1 MEKTEIKNS
10 MNTSILYQKK
20 LNIKEAAEA
29 LSMSRTTF
37 NKWREAG
44 QLPPSIKIAEREFWL
59 ESDLERWVIDQNPHL
74 QKRKHLEQSAAKAM
88 KKMQEM
94 RESGQLKVVGARDAI
109 NPVSL

>member
-1 MEKTEIKNS
+1 MENTGKNNS

-20 LNIKEAAEA
+20 LNISEAAAA
-29 LSMSRTTF
+29 LNMSRTTF

-59 ESDLERWVIDQNPHL
+59 ECDLEKWVIDQNPHL

-88 KKMQEM
+88 QKMKAM
-94 RESGQLKVVGARDAI
+94 RESGQLKVVGGA
-109 NPVSL
+109 